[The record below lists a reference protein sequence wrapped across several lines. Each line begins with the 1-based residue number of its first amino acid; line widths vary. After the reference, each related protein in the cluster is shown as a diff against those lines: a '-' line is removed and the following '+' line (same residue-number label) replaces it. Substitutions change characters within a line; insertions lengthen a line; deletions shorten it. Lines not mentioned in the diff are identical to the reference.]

1 MKLRLPFSRRRL
13 IILLVAIIAAGLIT
27 VVQYQYYTSRIANL
41 VPIIITKTDIAVGE
55 TFTADKLTYT
65 KAPPELVQSVASIE
79 DLKGAYAKIS
89 IQSGS
94 IVYKSMVAKEQKPES
109 NQRLVNVSVSV
120 PTMAKVVPNQ
130 TKVDVIFLPASEKI
144 GPAGALLTDP
154 QKPQVIVRDVLITDV
169 VNAKGVSVHGDKNQ
183 QYEDSVAAAATLLLD
198 EDSVL
203 KVKACEKEGTVVLAV
218 KPSI

>member
-27 VVQYQYYTSRIANL
+27 VVQYQYYTGRIANL
-41 VPIIITKTDIAVGE
+41 VPVIIAKTDIAVGE

-79 DLKGAYAKIS
+79 DLKGAYAKIP

-94 IVYKSMVAKEQKPES
+94 IVYKSMVGKQPKPES

-120 PTMAKVVPNQ
+120 PTLAKVVPKQ
-130 TKVDVIFLPASEKI
+130 TRVDVIFLPASEKV
-144 GPAGALLTDP
+144 GPVSALLAEP
-154 QKPQVIVRDVLITDV
+154 QKPQVLVKNVLITDV
-169 VNAKGVSVHGDKNQ
+169 VNAKGISISGVKDQ
-183 QYEDSVAAAATLLLD
+183 QYEDSVAAAATLLLSE
-198 EDSVL
+198 EDML
-203 KVKACEKEGTVVLAV
+203 KVKACEKEGTVILAV
-218 KPSI
+218 KPY